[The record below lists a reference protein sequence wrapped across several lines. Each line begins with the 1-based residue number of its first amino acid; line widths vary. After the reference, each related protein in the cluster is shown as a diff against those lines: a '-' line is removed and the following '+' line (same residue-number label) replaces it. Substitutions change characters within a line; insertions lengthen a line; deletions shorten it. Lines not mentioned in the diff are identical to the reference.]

1 MLISSVGSEGRIKGF
16 TLIEV
21 LVVLLILALSMAVVV
36 PAVSK
41 RLGGSLDETARD
53 VQVALRQARSEAV
66 LQQRSTALL
75 FDVTAK
81 RYRLERSRE
90 SQALPDTFR
99 LTASVAD
106 IELKNGVAGIRFFP
120 DGSST
125 GGFIRLAVGDS
136 QRQINVDWLTGRVSV
151 AQEGDG

>member
-1 MLISSVGSEGRIKGF
+1 MPISSVGSEGRSRGF

-21 LVVLLILALSMAVVV
+21 LVVLVILALSMAVVV

-66 LQQRSTALL
+66 LRQRSTALL
-75 FDVTAK
+75 LDVAGK
-81 RYRLERSRE
+81 RYRIERSRD
-90 SQALPDTFR
+90 SKALPDTFT

-106 IELKNGVAGIRFFP
+106 IETKNGLAGIRFFP

-125 GGFIRLAVGDS
+125 GGFIRLSVGNS

-151 AQEGDG
+151 VQGDG